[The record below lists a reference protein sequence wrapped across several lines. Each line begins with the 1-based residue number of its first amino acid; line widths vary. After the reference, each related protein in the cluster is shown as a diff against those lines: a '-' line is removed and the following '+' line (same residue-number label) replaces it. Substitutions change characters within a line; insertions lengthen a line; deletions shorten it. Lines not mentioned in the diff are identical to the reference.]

1 MRMIINKW
9 ARREYAISD
18 TYVAGVALTGAEV
31 KSLREERG
39 SLREGYAKIIG
50 GELFLV
56 GADIPRYSHY
66 SGREYDSKRTRK
78 LLLKQSEILKIL
90 KQIEGKALTLVPL
103 KLFFKGRWAKC
114 EVGIGKGKR
123 EWEKRADLKN
133 RDIDRNLAKAV
144 KNTV

>member
-1 MRMIINKW
+1 MIVNKW
-9 ARREYAISD
+9 AKSEYAITD

-39 SLREGYAKIIG
+39 SLREGYAKLIN

-56 GADIPRYSHY
+56 GADIPKYSHY
-66 SGREYDSKRTRK
+66 SGKEYDPKRSRK
-78 LLLKQSEILKIL
+78 LLLKVSEIAKIQ
-90 KQIEGKALTLVPL
+90 KQIEGKNMTLIPL

-114 EVGIGKGKR
+114 EIGVGKGKR
-123 EWEKRADLKN
+123 EWEKRADLKK
-133 RDIDRNLAKAV
+133 RDIDRNLAKAI